1 MTSMRHAYAIILL
14 IFLNIIVFG
23 QTATF
28 DFVEFDDHTYLIN
41 NPHFQGGLTL
51 ENIEWSFKTG
61 YFANWHPV
69 IWLSLFLDNQ
79 LYGMDARGYHVTNVV
94 VATLVALLLYFALFK
109 MTKKRTESLL
119 VAILFAIH
127 PQHVQSVA

>member
-1 MTSMRHAYAIILL
+1 MRHAYAIILL